1 MRCHFLHVKIRF
13 LVHIG
18 PIACLYPLMTAYI
31 QLPAMK
37 ITNHATSCTI
47 LGVKL
52 DTHEKCQEPKFH
64 KDRTIGSGIKS
75 KKPVFGL
82 WPFIDGLYGLAGWD
96 MA

>member
-37 ITNHATSCTI
+37 ISNHATFCII

-52 DTHEKCQEPKFH
+52 KTHEYCYEPKFH
-64 KDRTIGSGIKS
+64 EDRTIGSGVKS

-82 WPFIDGLYGLAGWD
+82 GPFIGGFGGLAGWN